1 MKNERGDNVPTSR
14 LILLSILGFFTPI
27 CLALIISPYFFER
40 EPNFKAYA
48 RARLAADTERKL
60 TSERKKKVDAP
71 AELERSSFQKIASS
85 DTIDPSNDSIFLVSA
100 RVRFLKLPE
109 VGQRERLFYKYS
121 VEERPYAGWALALR
135 RWPGSMRPEVYWRD
149 SQGKGGWFAFG
160 DVEINEGVW
169 YTFTFVV
176 EGSRALSLY
185 VNEASKNATFA
196 QFVGGISV
204 DEVSLPASKDPLFL
218 APVIDTAARGVH
230 PVEASEFL
238 VAELSEKGL
247 KRLQREAQRNATSIS
262 TIVKQS
268 ELRLLVNPKGVSTAL
283 AS

>member
-1 MKNERGDNVPTSR
+1 MPTSR
-14 LILLSILGFFTPI
+14 LILLSILGFLTPI
-27 CLALIISPYFFER
+27 CLALIISPFVFER

-60 TSERKKKVDAP
+60 KSEQPQKADVP
-71 AELERSSFQKIASS
+71 AELERSSFQKISSS
-85 DTIDPSNDSIFLVSA
+85 DTIDPSNDSIFLVST

-121 VEERPYAGWALALR
+121 VDEKPYAGWALALR
-135 RWPGSMRPEVYWRD
+135 RWPGSVRPEVYWRD
-149 SQGKGGWFAFG
+149 AQGNGGWFAFG
-160 DVEINEGVW
+160 DVEIDEGVW

-176 EGSRALSLY
+176 EGARALSLY
-185 VNEASKNATFA
+185 VNEANKKSTFS
-196 QFVGGISV
+196 QYVGG
-204 DEVSLPASKDPLFL
+204 VSIDQVALPASKDPLFL
-218 APVIDTAARGVH
+218 APVIDTATRGLH

-247 KRLQREAQRNATSIS
+247 KRLQREAKRSASSIS

-268 ELRLLVNPKGVSTAL
+268 ELRLLVQPKGVSTAL